1 MTSESATSRPA
12 FGTDAWTN
20 HRQPEST
27 PTYSGKMASELGNSD
42 ATIRASDTAHG
53 CQGSVV
59 DHLPRIQMWAGAA
72 AAGAEVEEQLRHVT
86 SAGAPLKAGGARRMA
101 SRVPPPG
108 RRRPAPMSSARTSSR
123 PAAVVG
129 NGFVALGT
137 IVPAFRSHGVNPQ
150 QDTSGTRF
158 AVRSEERRVGKEC
171 RCQWARSHTKKEIR
185 E

>member
-1 MTSESATSRPA
+1 M
-12 FGTDAWTN
+12 N

-27 PTYSGKMASELGNSD
+27 PTHSGRMASELGNSD

-59 DHLPRIQMWAGAA
+59 DHLPRIQMWARRQQGQRWKSTSPRHQCRRSTESRRRKAH
-72 AAGAEVEEQLRHVT
+72 GVESATARRS
-86 SAGAPLKAGGARRMA
+86 SAGAR
-101 SRVPPPG
+101 
-108 RRRPAPMSSARTSSR
+108 SSARTSSR

-158 AVRSEERRVGKEC
+158 AVCLRSTSLGMRQGASGSRERLL
-171 RCQWARSHTKKEIR
+171 
-185 E
+185 

>member
-59 DHLPRIQMWAGAA
+59 DHLPRAQMWAGAA
-72 AAGAEVEEQLRHVT
+72 AARGRGRRPLRHLT
-86 SAGAPLKAGGARRMA
+86 GRR
-101 SRVPPPG
+101 STEG
-108 RRRPAPMSSARTSSR
+108 RRRKAHGVESATARPSSA
-123 PAAVVG
+123 
-129 NGFVALGT
+129 
-137 IVPAFRSHGVNPQ
+137 
-150 QDTSGTRF
+150 
-158 AVRSEERRVGKEC
+158 
-171 RCQWARSHTKKEIR
+171 
-185 E
+185 